1 MVEKLFSFSSEL
13 VLSLDRTQWQN
24 INILMISVAWKK
36 KALPQ
41 DGKIFIHKGASNL
54 TEQRAVIRTVLKLL
68 KQDKIMLT
76 GDREFHY

>member
-1 MVEKLFSFSSEL
+1 
-13 VLSLDRTQWQN
+13 
-24 INILMISVAWKK
+24 MISVAWKK

-68 KQDKIMLT
+68 KQHKIMLT